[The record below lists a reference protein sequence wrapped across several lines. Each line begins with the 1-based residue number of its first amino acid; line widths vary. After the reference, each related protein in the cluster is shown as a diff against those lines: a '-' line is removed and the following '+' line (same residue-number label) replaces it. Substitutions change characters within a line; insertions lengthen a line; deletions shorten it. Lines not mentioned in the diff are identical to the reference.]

1 MANTD
6 DTAKKQD
13 VTQLERF
20 LDVQR
25 RKLLQAHSVM
35 HCLYEVLLYAD
46 GEDAVRYAEAAHLAA
61 MLVDDVIEQ
70 LDPARLR
77 PMIESLERTAKA
89 SNGNGSGGDQV
100 REPCV
105 VYIN

>member
-13 VTQLERF
+13 ATQLERF
-20 LDVQR
+20 IDVQR

-35 HCLYEVLLYAD
+35 HCLYEVLLYAE

-61 MLVDDVIEQ
+61 ILVDDVIEQ
-70 LDPARLR
+70 LDTARIQ
-77 PMIESLERTAKA
+77 PMIEALKRTAKA
-89 SNGNGSGGDQV
+89 ENGSGGDQV
-100 REPCV
+100 REPRV